1 MTHTLSRRRFLKLSA
16 QGFGAAVVSYGLMG
30 CKHESN
36 DSVPATFEHG
46 VASGD
51 PATDAVI
58 LWTRV
63 TPQTEGNV
71 TVAWEVAIDPQFTQ
85 LVTSGD
91 TVTNADRDYT
101 VKVDAI
107 GLESGTP
114 YYYRFMTKEQTSRIG
129 QTKTLPKGHV
139 ESVNLAVMSCS
150 NYPAGFFNVYA
161 LAAQRDDLD
170 ALLHLGD
177 YIYEYGRGGYAS
189 QNAEQMGREVLP
201 ATELLS
207 LSDYRTRYAQYH
219 TDPNLQD
226 VHAKVPFIAIWDD
239 HEVANDTWKN
249 GAENHNEGEG
259 DFDAR
264 KDAATQ
270 AYFEWLPIRPWS
282 EGNHDDIYRS
292 FQFGDLLDVHMLD
305 TRLLARDKQLNYK
318 DFIDGTG
325 QLDID
330 ALSAAIND
338 ENRTLLGQTQLA
350 WLQNQLQTSTSRWQ
364 VIGQQILMGR
374 MQLPAAIATSQM
386 SISDYARLA
395 ALAVLVQRV
404 DNNDPSLTQQ
414 EIDYVTSSRDE
425 LTAKVMR
432 LLQLPSIPYNLDAW
446 DGYGHDR
453 DVILN
458 TLSELNSNAIVL
470 AGDTHNAW
478 ANNLTDANGKSVAVE
493 FATSSVSSPGME
505 QYLGFAPIDAPTY
518 EQAVTNLIDGLQYA
532 NMRDRGYLLLTVTP
546 NRANAT
552 WYFVDTIR
560 QSTFNEFTSRRMTAH
575 VDINQPVLVFDS
587 RDA

>member
-1 MTHTLSRRRFLKLSA
+1 MTHTLSRRRFLTLSA
-16 QGFGAAVVSYGLMG
+16 KGFGAAVVSYGLMG
-30 CKHESN
+30 CKHDTNTSI
-36 DSVPATFEHG
+36 PATFEHG
-46 VASGD
+46 IASGD
-51 PATDAVI
+51 PSTDSVI

-63 TPQTEGNV
+63 TPQSEGNV
-71 TVAWEVAIDPQFTQ
+71 TVAWEVALDSQFTQ
-85 LVTSGD
+85 LITSGD
-91 TVTNADRDYT
+91 TVTNAKRDYT

-107 GLESGTP
+107 GLDSGTL
-114 YYYRFMTKEQTSRIG
+114 YYYRFMTNEQTSRVG

-139 ESVNLAVMSCS
+139 ESVRLAVVSCS

-189 QNAEQMGREVLP
+189 ENAQQMDREVLP
-201 ATELLS
+201 ASELLS

-226 VHAKVPFIAIWDD
+226 IHAKVPFIAIWDD

-282 EGNHDDIYRS
+282 EGNHEDIYRS
-292 FQFGDLLDVHMLD
+292 FKFGDLLDLHMLD
-305 TRLLARDKQLNYK
+305 TRLLARDKQFSYT

-338 ENRTLLGQTQLA
+338 ENRTILGQTQLA
-350 WLQNQLQTSTSRWQ
+350 WLQNQLQTSTGRWQ

-374 MQLPAAIATSQM
+374 MLLPAAIATSQL
-386 SISDYARLA
+386 SISDYAKFA

-414 EIDYVTSSRDE
+414 EKDYVASSRDT
-425 LTAKVMR
+425 LTDNVMR
-432 LLQLPSIPYNLDAW
+432 QLQLPSIPYNLDAW

-458 TLSELNSNAIVL
+458 TISELGCNAIVL

-478 ANNLTDANGKSVAVE
+478 ANNLADADGNPVAVE
-493 FATSSVSSPGME
+493 LATSSVSSPGME
-505 QYLGFAPIDAPTY
+505 QYLGFAPVDAPTY
-518 EQAVTNLIDGLQYA
+518 EQAVINLVDGLEYT
-532 NMRDRGYLLLTVTP
+532 NMRDRGYLLLNVTP
-546 NRANAT
+546 TRADAT
-552 WYFVDTIR
+552 WYFVDTITTT
-560 QSTFNEFTSRRMTAH
+560 TFNEFTSRRAAAH
-575 VDINQPVLVFDS
+575 IELNQPTLIVEK
-587 RDA
+587 R